1 MKISSTG
8 DEDAARPQSSM
19 CTSMTRQEASEA
31 PEESEVPGTQG
42 GNRGEGEGGGRN
54 RGEGQT
60 KEKVIFRDC
69 Y

>member
-1 MKISSTG
+1 MKTSSTG
-8 DEDAARPQSSM
+8 DEDAARPQSPM

-31 PEESEVPGTQG
+31 PEESKVPGTQG
-42 GNRGEGEGGGRN
+42 GNRGEGEGGRN
-54 RGEGQT
+54 RGEGRT